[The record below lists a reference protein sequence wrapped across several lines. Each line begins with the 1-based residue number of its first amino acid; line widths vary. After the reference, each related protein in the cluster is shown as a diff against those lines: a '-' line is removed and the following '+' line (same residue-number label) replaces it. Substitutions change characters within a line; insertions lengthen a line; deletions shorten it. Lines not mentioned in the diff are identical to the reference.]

1 LALDSNYEIISF
13 ALGGMQFH
21 QETGAIIDTHS
32 VPLPDVIGNITLTAF
47 GERLEISSL
56 HSSMLIVLNSID
68 EGMREFVVPKIIAV
82 AHEKGLDAQK
92 IINETVKGTVIM
104 RFKVTQL
111 KE

>member
-1 LALDSNYEIISF
+1 
-13 ALGGMQFH
+13 
-21 QETGAIIDTHS
+21 
-32 VPLPDVIGNITLTAF
+32 
-47 GERLEISSL
+47 
-56 HSSMLIVLNSID
+56 
-68 EGMREFVVPKIIAV
+68 MREFVVPKIIAV